1 MLNVIELKPYITF
14 IRGEYKVLEED
25 KFLDEHPELNKVM
38 DYLLVKQNDHFE
50 KQTAKLLEF
59 MKNDTK

>member
-14 IRGEYKVLEED
+14 IRGEYKALEED
-25 KFLDEHPELNKVM
+25 RFLDEHPELNKVM